1 MKEVFLVHMIPSILH
16 GALVGVC
23 WFVQPGPYVSISHAF
38 AGKFLS
44 KVMSLDLKL

>member
-1 MKEVFLVHMIPSILH
+1 MKKVFLVHMIPSILH
-16 GALVGVC
+16 GALC